1 MLQLLAAPFAAGAL
15 FLKPPWAFISLIPSN
30 IIGEMWVGVTLTV
43 VVELVPNTIR
53 TASVA
58 WYLFVISMIG
68 GNVPLLVPVLKKVTN
83 LRVALYIL
91 FPGLY
96 VLGSV
101 LFLLSLFVLKR
112 DLKKVQDFAETKP
125 LLPEKEYSVSDTS
138 PEPKLV

>member
-1 MLQLLAAPFAAGAL
+1 M
-15 FLKPPWAFISLIPSN
+15 
-30 IIGEMWVGVTLTV
+30 
-43 VVELVPNTIR
+43 
-53 TASVA
+53 
-58 WYLFVISMIG
+58 
-68 GNVPLLVPVLKKVTN
+68 PLLVPVLKKVTN